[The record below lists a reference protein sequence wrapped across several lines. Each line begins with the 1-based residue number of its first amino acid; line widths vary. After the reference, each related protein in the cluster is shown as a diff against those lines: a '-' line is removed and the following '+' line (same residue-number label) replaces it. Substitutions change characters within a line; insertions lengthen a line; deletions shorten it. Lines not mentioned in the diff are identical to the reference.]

1 VEVENPIPIL
11 FHLGEAIARVRK
23 PSPEP
28 LPRSYHIHHHLEVHT
43 SKAIMRLN
51 QFSRDLSLY

>member
-1 VEVENPIPIL
+1 VEVEEPIPIISN
-11 FHLGEAIARVRK
+11 LGEVIGGVHK
-23 PSPEP
+23 LSPDS

-43 SKAIMRLN
+43 SKARVRLN